1 MNKIDRNKQMIE
13 EIKNLNYR
21 PKLLLHSCCA
31 PCSSS
36 VLERLV
42 EFFDITIFF
51 YNPNIDKDEEFKK
64 RQDEEIRLINELN
77 IKYSKN
83 KIKIVTTNHNSD
95 DYNKIVLGL
104 ENEKEGGKR
113 CEKCFF
119 LRLSETAKFAKQ
131 NNFDYAGF
139 IGKQS
144 SHKYRQSRVFAAAY
158 FHRSLQFASA
168 VNYKFIHVS
177 SLKSVFGGKKVN
189 FIQSDVFENISGEF
203 DFIISNPP
211 YIPTDVI
218 ATLSP
223 EVRNEPRLALDGGP
237 DGLDVIRKIISSA
250 PAYLKPGETGPHLFD
265 QIVRHFRLKFA
276 PGFNR

>member
-13 EIKNLNYR
+13 EIKSLNYR

-51 YNPNIDKDEEFKK
+51 YNPNIDKEEEFKK

-77 IKYSKN
+77 NKYSKN

-131 NNFDYAGF
+131 NNFDYFTTTLTVSPHKNAELLNE
-139 IGKQS
+139 IGLKIS
-144 SHKYRQSRVFAAAY
+144 EEFEIKFLVSDFKKEDGYKRSIELSKKYNLYRQDY
-158 FHRSLQFASA
+158 CGC
-168 VNYKFIHVS
+168 KFS
-177 SLKSVFGGKKVN
+177 KREKN
-189 FIQSDVFENISGEF
+189 DN
-203 DFIISNPP
+203 
-211 YIPTDVI
+211 
-218 ATLSP
+218 
-223 EVRNEPRLALDGGP
+223 
-237 DGLDVIRKIISSA
+237 
-250 PAYLKPGETGPHLFD
+250 
-265 QIVRHFRLKFA
+265 
-276 PGFNR
+276 

>member
-13 EIKNLNYR
+13 EIKSLNYK

-51 YNPNIDKDEEFKK
+51 YNPNIDKEEEFKK

-77 IKYSKN
+77 NKYSKN

-131 NNFDYAGF
+131 NNFDYFTTTLTVSPHKNAELLNE
-139 IGKQS
+139 IGLKIS
-144 SHKYRQSRVFAAAY
+144 EEFKIKFLVSDFKKEDGYKRSIELSKKYNLYRQDY
-158 FHRSLQFASA
+158 CGC
-168 VNYKFIHVS
+168 KFS
-177 SLKSVFGGKKVN
+177 KREKN
-189 FIQSDVFENISGEF
+189 DN
-203 DFIISNPP
+203 
-211 YIPTDVI
+211 
-218 ATLSP
+218 
-223 EVRNEPRLALDGGP
+223 
-237 DGLDVIRKIISSA
+237 
-250 PAYLKPGETGPHLFD
+250 
-265 QIVRHFRLKFA
+265 
-276 PGFNR
+276 

>member
-13 EIKNLNYR
+13 EIKSLNYK

-51 YNPNIDKDEEFKK
+51 YNPNINKEEEFKK

-77 IKYSKN
+77 NKYSKN

-119 LRLSETAKFAKQ
+119 LRLTETAKFAKQ
-131 NNFDYAGF
+131 NNFDYFTTTLTVSPHKNAELLNE
-139 IGKQS
+139 IGLKIS
-144 SHKYRQSRVFAAAY
+144 EEFKIKFLVSDFKKEDGYKRSIELSKKYNLYRQDY
-158 FHRSLQFASA
+158 CGC
-168 VNYKFIHVS
+168 KFS
-177 SLKSVFGGKKVN
+177 KREKN
-189 FIQSDVFENISGEF
+189 DN
-203 DFIISNPP
+203 
-211 YIPTDVI
+211 
-218 ATLSP
+218 
-223 EVRNEPRLALDGGP
+223 
-237 DGLDVIRKIISSA
+237 
-250 PAYLKPGETGPHLFD
+250 
-265 QIVRHFRLKFA
+265 
-276 PGFNR
+276 

>member
-13 EIKNLNYR
+13 EIKSLNYK

-51 YNPNIDKDEEFKK
+51 YNPNIDKEEEFKK

-77 IKYSKN
+77 NKYSKN

-104 ENEKEGGKR
+104 ENENEGGKR

-119 LRLSETAKFAKQ
+119 LRLSETANFAKQ
-131 NNFDYAGF
+131 NNFDYFTTTLTVSPHKNAELLNE
-139 IGKQS
+139 IGLKIS
-144 SHKYRQSRVFAAAY
+144 EKFGIKFLVSDFKKEDGYKRSIELSKKYNLYRQDY
-158 FHRSLQFASA
+158 CGC
-168 VNYKFIHVS
+168 KFS
-177 SLKSVFGGKKVN
+177 KREKN
-189 FIQSDVFENISGEF
+189 DN
-203 DFIISNPP
+203 
-211 YIPTDVI
+211 
-218 ATLSP
+218 
-223 EVRNEPRLALDGGP
+223 
-237 DGLDVIRKIISSA
+237 
-250 PAYLKPGETGPHLFD
+250 
-265 QIVRHFRLKFA
+265 
-276 PGFNR
+276 

>member
-13 EIKNLNYR
+13 EIKSLNCK

-51 YNPNIDKDEEFKK
+51 YNPNIDKEEEFKK

-77 IKYSKN
+77 NKYSKN

-104 ENEKEGGKR
+104 ENENEGGKR

-119 LRLSETAKFAKQ
+119 LRLSETANFAKQ
-131 NNFDYAGF
+131 NNFDYFTTTLTVSPHKNAELLNE
-139 IGKQS
+139 IGLKIS
-144 SHKYRQSRVFAAAY
+144 EKFGIKFLVSDFKKEDGYKRSIELSKKYNLYRQDY
-158 FHRSLQFASA
+158 CGC
-168 VNYKFIHVS
+168 KFS
-177 SLKSVFGGKKVN
+177 KREKN
-189 FIQSDVFENISGEF
+189 DN
-203 DFIISNPP
+203 
-211 YIPTDVI
+211 
-218 ATLSP
+218 
-223 EVRNEPRLALDGGP
+223 
-237 DGLDVIRKIISSA
+237 
-250 PAYLKPGETGPHLFD
+250 
-265 QIVRHFRLKFA
+265 
-276 PGFNR
+276 

>member
-13 EIKNLNYR
+13 EIKSLNYR

-51 YNPNIDKDEEFKK
+51 YNPNIDKEEEFKK

-77 IKYSKN
+77 NKYSKN

-119 LRLSETAKFAKQ
+119 LRLTETAKFAKQ
-131 NNFDYAGF
+131 NNFDYFTTTLTVSPHKNAELLNE
-139 IGKQS
+139 IGLKIS
-144 SHKYRQSRVFAAAY
+144 EEFKIKFLVSDFKKEDGYKRSIELSKKYNLYRQDY
-158 FHRSLQFASA
+158 CGC
-168 VNYKFIHVS
+168 KFS
-177 SLKSVFGGKKVN
+177 KREKN
-189 FIQSDVFENISGEF
+189 DN
-203 DFIISNPP
+203 
-211 YIPTDVI
+211 
-218 ATLSP
+218 
-223 EVRNEPRLALDGGP
+223 
-237 DGLDVIRKIISSA
+237 
-250 PAYLKPGETGPHLFD
+250 
-265 QIVRHFRLKFA
+265 
-276 PGFNR
+276 